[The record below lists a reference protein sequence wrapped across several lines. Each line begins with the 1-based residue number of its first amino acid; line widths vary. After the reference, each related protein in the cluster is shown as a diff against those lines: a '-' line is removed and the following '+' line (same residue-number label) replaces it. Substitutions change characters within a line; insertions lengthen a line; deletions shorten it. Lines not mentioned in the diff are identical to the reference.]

1 MNRGTGTV
9 SSTTPP
15 PLKSKAA
22 QATDMVTHGANR
34 AWHFMDGTIRGTLD
48 FCARYG
54 RRGLYVGAL
63 AGAALMFFP
72 AMAATLPM
80 TGLALPFYGAL
91 AGAVAGAALGALR
104 GALTG
109 GAERLALEDRKV
121 KYADELEER
130 RQARSFDPR
139 RRASKR
145 EYDQAQDFVDRINY
159 DKYDQ
164 YIEMRERQNQTGGNN
179 SWAERVDG
187 SRSNFNGLGR

>member
-1 MNRGTGTV
+1 MNRGTGTA

-22 QATDMVTHGANR
+22 QAGDMVTHGANR
-34 AWHFMDGTIRGTLD
+34 AWHFMDGTIRATLD
-48 FCARYG
+48 YCARYG
-54 RRGLYVGAL
+54 RRGFYVGA
-63 AGAALMFFP
+63 AVGAALMFFP
-72 AMAATLPM
+72 VAGWAL
-80 TGLALPFYGAL
+80 TGLASVFYGAL
-91 AGAVAGAALGALR
+91 AGAVAGAALGAVR

-130 RQARSFDPR
+130 RQARSFGPR
-139 RRASKR
+139 RNRASNR
-145 EYDQAQDFVDRINY
+145 AYDKALDHIDKLNY

-164 YIEMRERQNQTGGNN
+164 YIEMRERQNQVGGNS
-179 SWAERVDG
+179 SWAERVDA